1 MSEYVS
7 ILCAFSLS
15 LLFIKSTYQFEK
27 GKATRSNILS
37 QRIHGLY
44 SLCGRKESDT
54 TEWLS
59 LHFTKWKYL
68 LCLRNLSLCSFFYP
82 TTTFKTLLFTPCLL
96 FHLVIDCSLQ
106 DSLFP
111 LVFKY
116 LGVQYLLVPS
126 SSWCAYCCCSV
137 TTLCLILL
145 NLMDCSMPGFPVPHH
160 TPEFLK
166 LMSIALVMPS
176 NYLNL
181 ILCHSLLLLPSK
193 SFPASESF
201 PMIQLFASGSQ
212 CTGASASAS
221 VLPMSIPGWFPLGLT
236 GLISLLFKG
245 FSSVFSSTTV
255 QKYQFFGALPSLWSS
270 SHNHT
275 WLLERP
281 YPWLYGLLAKQ
292 CLCFLTHCLGL
303 S

>member
-137 TTLCLILL
+137 TTLCLILCY
-145 NLMDCSMPGFPVPHH
+145 LMDCSMPGFPAHH
-160 TPEFLK
+160 Q
-166 LMSIALVMPS
+166 
-176 NYLNL
+176 
-181 ILCHSLLLLPSK
+181 LLELAQTHVHWVSD
-193 SFPASESF
+193 A
-201 PMIQLFASGSQ
+201 IQTSH
-212 CTGASASAS
+212 
-221 VLPMSIPGWFPLGLT
+221 PMSSPSPAFSLSQHQGL
-236 GLISLLFKG
+236 FQW
-245 FSSVFSSTTV
+245 V
-255 QKYQFFGALPSLWSS
+255 SS
-270 SHNHT
+270 SQQVAKVLEFQLQHQSFQ
-275 WLLERP
+275 WLIFSRTN
-281 YPWLYGLLAKQ
+281 
-292 CLCFLTHCLGL
+292 FL
-303 S
+303 